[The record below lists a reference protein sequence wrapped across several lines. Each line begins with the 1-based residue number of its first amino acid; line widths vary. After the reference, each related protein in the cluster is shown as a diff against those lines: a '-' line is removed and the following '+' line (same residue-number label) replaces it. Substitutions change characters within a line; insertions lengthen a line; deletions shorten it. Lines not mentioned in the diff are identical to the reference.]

1 MTRSRRRGAVLLT
14 ILLVAATFVVADRAL
29 ADGLAST
36 DIVVDAEAWFPTGSS
51 FNALPPA
58 RVVDTRTG
66 VGGVSRLPPGQA
78 VPLALAGRGGVPGS
92 GAAVV
97 VVNLTVVAPSG
108 PGFLTAWPSGPLP
121 DTSNLNYSGGQ
132 TVAGLAVVP
141 LATNGTVLVRSLQAA
156 DLIVDVQGWFPGGA
170 LNAGIPARLADSR
183 SGVGLAGPLPAG
195 QAVRLAVAGRAGVPS
210 TGVGTVL
217 LNLTVTQPAAGGY
230 LTASPGVGLPTTSNV
245 NYVVGQTVANLAVVP
260 LAGDGTVALWS
271 LQRTHVV
278 VDVQGWFLAG
288 QGPVPMTPVR
298 LADSRS
304 GFGSARLQSGQ
315 LGSLTV
321 AGRAGLPAVALG
333 AVVVNLTVTNPDGDG
348 WLAAWGVGA
357 APGTSNVNFV
367 ARQTVATLAV
377 VPVAADGTIR
387 LVVDVR
393 WRTGPAIVVT
403 RASTSAKV
411 VVLTFDAGSDAGNAT
426 GIVDFL
432 TQQALPA
439 TFFVTGRFAERYAAL
454 VQLMAAR
461 GFRVGNHSYSHPSF
475 TGLSTGR
482 PPLAAAQM
490 TNELDRAE
498 AIIAPSHRQ

>member
-1 MTRSRRRGAVLLT
+1 M
-14 ILLVAATFVVADRAL
+14 
-29 ADGLAST
+29 
-36 DIVVDAEAWFPTGSS
+36 
-51 FNALPPA
+51 
-58 RVVDTRTG
+58 
-66 VGGVSRLPPGQA
+66 SRLPPGQA

-92 GAAVV
+92 GAAAV

-141 LATNGTVLVRSLQAA
+141 LATNGKVLVRSLQAA

-210 TGVGTVL
+210 TGSRDGSA
-217 LNLTVTQPAAGGY
+217 QPHGDAARGAGGY

-260 LAGDGTVALWS
+260 LAGDGTLALWS

-367 ARQTVATLAV
+367 ARQTVTLAV

-393 WRTGPAIVVT
+393 WRTGPAIVVMRAFMGAVRLCSPST
-403 RASTSAKV
+403 PARTRGTPRASWTS
-411 VVLTFDAGSDAGNAT
+411 
-426 GIVDFL
+426 
-432 TQQALPA
+432 
-439 TFFVTGRFAERYAAL
+439 
-454 VQLMAAR
+454 
-461 GFRVGNHSYSHPSF
+461 
-475 TGLSTGR
+475 
-482 PPLAAAQM
+482 
-490 TNELDRAE
+490 
-498 AIIAPSHRQ
+498 